1 MVSGNKALTKNV
13 AFSTT
18 SGSAKV
24 PKKSDARRNDYF
36 SAENSHYEY
45 AVQTAQYGVCLIL
58 HTNTNGEKSDEFDS
72 QNVIVFGGKVWRQS
86 HAGRSTSSTTFILLG
101 H

>member
-1 MVSGNKALTKNV
+1 MVSENKALTKNV

-58 HTNTNGEKSDEFDS
+58 HTNTKWEKSNEFDS
-72 QNVIVFGGKVWRQS
+72 QNVIIFGGKVWRQS